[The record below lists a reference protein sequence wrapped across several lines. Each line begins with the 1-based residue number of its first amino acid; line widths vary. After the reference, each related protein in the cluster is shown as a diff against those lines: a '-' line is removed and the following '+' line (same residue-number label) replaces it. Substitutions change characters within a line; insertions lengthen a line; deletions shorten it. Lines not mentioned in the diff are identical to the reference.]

1 MTYKDVIDRFKSVA
15 DAHYM
20 LKDFGYGQL
29 SDIKVH
35 SQEGEADY
43 PYLFLNPSTHTRNGV
58 NMVYNFNMIVMD
70 VATDEDDA
78 LSNYTAIQ
86 SKCQQYIDDIIAEL
100 YYGYS
105 DKPEIQYTN
114 VTYTPFKER
123 FQDSVAGMTATISIL
138 VPTPINQCIAPFNY
152 IAPTPPLGGLIL
164 DMNKSASQ
172 GFSPDTEN
180 SPVMFETTI
189 VDTYNGW
196 RPPLASNYYSIIVD
210 GTYSF
215 VMTGTAE
222 RSTANG
228 SFPTAP
234 NLVSSPA
241 GISLEPD
248 VSNWPTNPA
257 VGEPFDFTI
266 QYTAV
271 ALTTATNF
279 IAFQFPDEPPLEDT
293 LAIIAGANLK
303 GYLVDPPVICDPEY
317 PNFATSI
324 SQFDNTVDTANIAWR
339 FGNNTVTDPAIGTWS
354 NNVFNNAVFG
364 TFEFIIEADITF
376 TNPGVGETFPP
387 APTLLV
393 NNVIDVDA
401 NCVEDNW
408 PTSYVAGTFRW
419 KARYSVNL
427 QALSP
432 VQIISTTNTFAD
444 YTVGVGATLNIGYQ
458 A

>member
-1 MTYKDVIDRFKSVA
+1 MTYKDVIDRFKTVA

-35 SQEGEADY
+35 SQDGEADY
-43 PYLFLNPSTHTRNGV
+43 PYMFLNPSTHTRNGV

-86 SKCQQYIDDIIAEL
+86 SKCQQYIDDVIAEM
-100 YYGYS
+100 YYGYD

-152 IAPTPPLGGLIL
+152 VDPTPP
-164 DMNKSASQ
+164 
-172 GFSPDTEN
+172 E
-180 SPVMFETTI
+180 
-189 VDTYNGW
+189 
-196 RPPLASNYYSIIVD
+196 
-210 GTYSF
+210 
-215 VMTGTAE
+215 
-222 RSTANG
+222 
-228 SFPTAP
+228 
-234 NLVSSPA
+234 
-241 GISLEPD
+241 
-248 VSNWPTNPA
+248 
-257 VGEPFDFTI
+257 
-266 QYTAV
+266 
-271 ALTTATNF
+271 
-279 IAFQFPDEPPLEDT
+279 
-293 LAIIAGANLK
+293 
-303 GYLVDPPVICDPEY
+303 PVICDPEY

-324 SQFDNTVDTANIAWR
+324 SQFNNTVDTTNIAWR
-339 FGNNTVTDPAIGTWS
+339 FGTNTVTDPAIGTWS
-354 NNVFNNAVFG
+354 SNVFNNAVLG

-393 NNVIDVDA
+393 NNVVDVAA

-408 PTSYVAGTFRW
+408 PTTYVTGTFRW

-432 VQIISTTNTFAD
+432 VQIISTTNNFAE
-444 YTVGVGATLNIGYQ
+444 YTVAVGATLNIGYQ